1 MNRAWAWTFWDCD
14 FEIPSSLEGK
24 KLQFVAK
31 ATDASYN
38 VQPDSVKGIWNL
50 RGINNNSWPRVT
62 SAPVEVIKKAP
73 YK

>member
-1 MNRAWAWTFWDCD
+1 M
-14 FEIPSSLEGK
+14 EGK
-24 KLQFVAK
+24 QLQFVAK

-62 SAPVEVIKKAP
+62 SAPVQVVKKEKAP
-73 YK
+73 EE